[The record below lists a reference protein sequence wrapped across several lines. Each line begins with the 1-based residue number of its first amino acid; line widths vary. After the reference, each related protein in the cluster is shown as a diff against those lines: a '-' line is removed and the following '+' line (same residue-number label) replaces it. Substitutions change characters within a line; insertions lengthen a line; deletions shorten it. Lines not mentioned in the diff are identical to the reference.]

1 MIEKM
6 NIREFDYEL
15 INTGEHDDV
24 YFCCPSLDDE
34 WYAINVIDYQ
44 SNTLYLKNSCRCES
58 YSITC
63 KRLLWEIDK
72 TILNDDADV
81 QFVIE
86 EINGDVL
93 YFPRISI
100 PFKKKGNN
108 VIIEVN
114 R

>member
-1 MIEKM
+1 M
-6 NIREFDYEL
+6 NICEFDNEL

-63 KRLLWEIDK
+63 IRLLWEINK
-72 TILNDDADV
+72 TNLNDDADV
-81 QFVIE
+81 QFVID
-86 EINGDVL
+86 EIDGNSQ
-93 YFPRISI
+93 YFSRISV
-100 PFKKKGNN
+100 PFKKIGNN
-108 VIIEVN
+108 VIIEVYN
-114 R
+114 

>member
-1 MIEKM
+1 M
-6 NIREFDYEL
+6 NICEFDNEL

-63 KRLLWEIDK
+63 IRLLWEIDK
-72 TILNDDADV
+72 TNLNDDADV
-81 QFVIE
+81 QFVID
-86 EINGDVL
+86 EIDGNSQ
-93 YFPRISI
+93 YFSRISV
-100 PFKKKGNN
+100 PFKKIGNN
-108 VIIEVN
+108 VIIEVYN
-114 R
+114 